1 LRATIVTSFSGVS
14 CYEVLEGV
22 KAETAMASIFQA
34 ISDGPNL
41 SFLQHF
47 PGIFSDYGHMLAS
60 IQILYFQK
68 WDIRQRYLH
77 VSVFLLI

>member
-1 LRATIVTSFSGVS
+1 MSYYENEFFISL
-14 CYEVLEGV
+14 EVLEV

-60 IQILYFQK
+60 MQIL
-68 WDIRQRYLH
+68 
-77 VSVFLLI
+77 